1 MKILFIP
8 VSVIGGY
15 LGGFLGSK
23 VFEGIW
29 GLIDDEEAP
38 EPEHRTPP
46 WGKLILAMAI
56 RGAVFQATRAA
67 VDRGSR
73 QGFYNLTGSWPG
85 QEVPD
90 PE

>member
-1 MKILFIP
+1 VKILFIP

-15 LGGFLGSK
+15 VGGFIGAK
-23 VFEGIW
+23 VFEGVW

-46 WGKLILAMAI
+46 WSKLILAMAI
-56 RGAVFQATRAA
+56 RGAVFQATRAV

-73 QGFYNLTGSWPG
+73 QGFYNLTGTWPG